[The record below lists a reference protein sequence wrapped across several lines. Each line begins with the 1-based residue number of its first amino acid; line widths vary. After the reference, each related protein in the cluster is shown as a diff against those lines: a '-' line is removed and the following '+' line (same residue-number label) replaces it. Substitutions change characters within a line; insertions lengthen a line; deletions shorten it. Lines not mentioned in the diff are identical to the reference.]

1 MTSQSFTMEK
11 TGKILDET
19 IHIMPKC
26 IVHLQ
31 SHRNIVV
38 PLMKPYI
45 LANFNNGVKFRNCT
59 YKSTNDTQNP
69 CFLHWVN
76 NLHIDNKDMVLVG
89 HVEINS

>member
-1 MTSQSFTMEK
+1 MTSQSFTVEK
-11 TGKILDET
+11 TSTILDET

-31 SHRNIVV
+31 GHRNIVV
-38 PLMKPYI
+38 PLMKLYI
-45 LANFNNGVKFRNCT
+45 LADLNNGVKFRNCT
-59 YKSTNDTQNP
+59 YKSTNDTRNP

-76 NLHIDNKDMVLVG
+76 NHHIDNKDMVLAG